1 MTIVRSRG
9 TEQALMRATGQRD
22 IRSIWPKYYSE
33 CHAVCFVIDSTD
45 KERIEECWKVFGT
58 VGPGAATAQ
67 MSGPLMSVYLRVRIT
82 EEVVTDHR
90 VDGVPTLVLANKQD
104 AEGAMAVEDIKQ
116 MFNQLIVGKLNVS
129 EGAVMPISA
138 LKG

>member
-1 MTIVRSRG
+1 M
-9 TEQALMRATGQRD
+9 
-22 IRSIWPKYYSE
+22 
-33 CHAVCFVIDSTD
+33 IDSTD

-58 VGPGAATAQ
+58 LVPGAATAQ

>member
-1 MTIVRSRG
+1 MTD
-9 TEQALMRATGQRD
+9 TRD
-22 IRSIWPKYYSE
+22 
-33 CHAVCFVIDSTD
+33 
-45 KERIEECWKVFGT
+45 
-58 VGPGAATAQ
+58 GA
-67 MSGPLMSVYLRVRIT
+67 T
-82 EEVVTDHR
+82 EEIVTDNR

-138 LKG
+138 LKGSVVR